1 MKHPHIHMTF
11 MCILLFVHL
20 SVAQTI
26 QNSLYYDVDYSA
38 LTPAHQ
44 VKLDTWLDSISL
56 ENLVSLQIVGHT
68 DTSASLEYN
77 KLLSQKRAAPVRAY
91 FLSKGI
97 DNNKISFSFYGETQA
112 LSTDNLRK
120 DRRVDIVLEFPNI
133 PAPIIPNEVPETAST
148 TSIKELYK
156 LLAPKPQEFC
166 IHPNRDTII
175 HGKYG
180 TLVTIKAN
188 SFKLTPR
195 QKASTTC
202 INFQVKE
209 AFLKSEMFMEN
220 INTMTTDGRLLET
233 QGMVYTNAMI
243 GADTLELIQDIVIM
257 VPTDE
262 IVEDVKVFDGVRDLH
277 TDAVN
282 WAFNNNSVL
291 RNFSVAEV
299 QDCVN
304 MNDIHRICDCQDSL
318 IGITEINKTD
328 CCYARL
334 EEELL
339 GPLDGNGNL
348 LDSLCKCP
356 AFFCGM
362 NKSFLSIATLFD
374 RQMRDINNELRL
386 CRKRLGAVIA
396 LKKLRNRN
404 GKFLGT
410 SKNYCFLFGLHLSF
424 NVSIP
429 RIFIRKKARK
439 GKVKMSKKEKKIMEL
454 TQLIYDSDNKIQR
467 GLNGML
473 EKEFMVRCNELDS
486 LFKSYNVNNTTALVY
501 ALNKPLMDEL
511 GVTSMQALLDTLP
524 NVNLA
529 YLEVAYRNKKI
540 AYEDYKFYVFNSSM
554 LGWKNLDVFKSI
566 PIKDQLTV
574 KVNAVP
580 DSTIDC
586 KLIFKEEE
594 FVVPAKVESK
604 FFYFEGMPRKKD
616 AWLVGIQYKNARPLF
631 SMELISIKEKKY
643 DLNLKELSLE
653 ELKEQLKQLDFTN

>member
-1 MKHPHIHMTF
+1 
-11 MCILLFVHL
+11 VHL
-20 SVAQTI
+20 SIAQNI

-44 VKLDTWLDSISL
+44 LKLDTWVDSISL

-91 FLSKGI
+91 FLSKGV

-120 DRRVDIVLEFPNI
+120 DRRVDIVLEFPSA
-133 PAPIIPNEVPETAST
+133 PAPILPDEAPELPST
-148 TSIKELYK
+148 TSIKDLYK

-166 IHPNRDTII
+166 IDPNRDTII

-209 AFLKSEMFMEN
+209 AFLKSEMFLEN

-233 QGMVYTNAMI
+233 QGMVYTNAML
-243 GADTLELIQDIVIM
+243 GSDTLELIQDIIIM

-262 IVEDVKVFDGVRDLH
+262 IVEDVKVFDGERDLH

-291 RNFSVAEV
+291 RNFSVADV
-299 QDCVN
+299 QDCVH

-318 IGITEINKTD
+318 IGISQVDKID
-328 CCYARL
+328 CCYDRL
-334 EEELL
+334 INEAFHFVK
-339 GPLDGNGNL
+339 
-348 LDSLCKCP
+348 DSLANSKCKCP
-356 AFFCGM
+356 LFFCGF
-362 NKSFLSIATLFD
+362 NRSFLWTATRFD
-374 RQMRDINNELRL
+374 TQMKAVQNEVSL
-386 CRKRLGAVIA
+386 CRKRLGAVI
-396 LKKLRNRN
+396 LLNRLRNN
-404 GKFLGT
+404 NEKIGKMWDRTIFKTRWVLRFP
-410 SKNYCFLFGLHLSF
+410 K
-424 NVSIP
+424 
-429 RIFIRKKARK
+429 IFIRKRARK
-439 GKVKMSKKEKKIMEL
+439 GKVKMSNKEKKIMEL
-454 TQLIYDSDNKIQR
+454 TQLILDSDLKIQR
-467 GLNGML
+467 GLKGML
-473 EKEFMVRCNELDS
+473 EKDFTVRCNELDL
-486 LFKSYNVNNTTALVY
+486 LFKSYNVDNTTALIY

-511 GVTSMQALLDTLP
+511 GVTTMKALLDTLP
-524 NVNLA
+524 KVNLA